1 MINWM
6 HRWYR
11 PGMKWS
17 PEEITKTFTE
27 IFLNG
32 YGARVGNASEAS

>member
-11 PGMKWS
+11 PGGKWS
-17 PEEITKTFTE
+17 TAEITKTFTE

-32 YGARVGNASEAS
+32 YGAPAGSAPEAV

>member
-1 MINWM
+1 M
-6 HRWYR
+6 HRWSR
-11 PGMKWS
+11 PGIKWS

-32 YGARVGNASEAS
+32 YGAPAGPAGAG